1 MCLGRFFI
9 DITFL
14 QSGQLVVAMVSHAH
28 TSQPNRTFTQQTTA
42 NKIKQ
47 SQSVTHPM
55 DPRKPQE
62 DSQIGA
68 LSPRPRVEVSDYGL
82 TKLAA
87 GGPVSRLSGA
97 HQITHSP
104 IPPI

>member
-1 MCLGRFFI
+1 
-9 DITFL
+9 
-14 QSGQLVVAMVSHAH
+14 
-28 TSQPNRTFTQQTTA
+28 
-42 NKIKQ
+42 
-47 SQSVTHPM
+47 M

-62 DSQIGA
+62 DRSQIGA

-97 HQITHSP
+97 HLIWRENP
-104 IPPI
+104 

>member
-1 MCLGRFFI
+1 
-9 DITFL
+9 
-14 QSGQLVVAMVSHAH
+14 
-28 TSQPNRTFTQQTTA
+28 
-42 NKIKQ
+42 
-47 SQSVTHPM
+47 M

-87 GGPVSRLSGA
+87 GSPVSRLSGA
-97 HQITHSP
+97 HLNWREHP
-104 IPPI
+104 